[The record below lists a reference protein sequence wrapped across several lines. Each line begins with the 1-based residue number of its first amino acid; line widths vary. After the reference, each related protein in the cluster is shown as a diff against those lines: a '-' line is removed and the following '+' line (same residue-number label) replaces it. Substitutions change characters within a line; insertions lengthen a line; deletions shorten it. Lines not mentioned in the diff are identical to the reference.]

1 MKSQNRAWIMFTAL
15 FFAWNTLPG
24 SPFQYFADMI
34 RQWFGLIIIR
44 PFLPVA
50 WQTILIY
57 FMFALLLSGLLLAGR
72 SGNRFYLAG
81 FCSLATLVHHLVY
94 CISTGRI
101 YPVSLAIAIG
111 LALALLFL
119 IIKAKS
125 PALWLTD
132 AYVLSLAVWLI
143 RDGVLTPVLNRLEL
157 MQSSLAEFLALSPD
171 PLIENLDKIWRL
183 PMIVWSIVPL
193 ALAIVP
199 LVFFARNRQK
209 G

>member
-15 FFAWNTLPG
+15 FLSWNTLPG

-34 RQWFGLIIIR
+34 RQWFGLIVIR
-44 PFLPVA
+44 PFLPAA
-50 WQTILIY
+50 WQSILIY
-57 FMFALLLSGLLLAGR
+57 FMVALLLSGLLLAGR

-94 CISTGRI
+94 CISTGRL
-101 YPVSLAIAIG
+101 YPVSPAIAIG

-143 RDGVLTPVLNRLEL
+143 RDGVLPPVLSRLEL
-157 MQSSLAEFLALSPD
+157 EQSSLAGFLALSSD
-171 PLIENLDKIWRL
+171 PLIANLDRTWHL

-199 LVFFARNRQK
+199 LILFARGRQK